1 MERLTRFEA
10 KVDALA
16 HTLDSLLVLSQRETQ
31 DTSNMFAP
39 PAMPGIGG
47 VGVGGLQTDASGGKD
62 WPGME
67 KSGRDRVGWALW
79 ALVVHEVWVLMQHG
93 NVLLNPY
100 LQRLD
105 RDYGIA
111 LLRKRMYSVIAAV
124 LAAYWAR

>member
-1 MERLTRFEA
+1 M
-10 KVDALA
+10 
-16 HTLDSLLVLSQRETQ
+16 
-31 DTSNMFAP
+31 
-39 PAMPGIGG
+39 
-47 VGVGGLQTDASGGKD
+47 
-62 WPGME
+62 
-67 KSGRDRVGWALW
+67 LW
-79 ALVVHEVWVLMQHG
+79 ALLVHEVWVLMQHG

>member
-1 MERLTRFEA
+1 M
-10 KVDALA
+10 
-16 HTLDSLLVLSQRETQ
+16 
-31 DTSNMFAP
+31 
-39 PAMPGIGG
+39 
-47 VGVGGLQTDASGGKD
+47 
-62 WPGME
+62 
-67 KSGRDRVGWALW
+67 GWALW

-124 LAAYWAR
+124 LAAYWAGSGPPPSPPSPFSRVLRA

>member
-1 MERLTRFEA
+1 
-10 KVDALA
+10 
-16 HTLDSLLVLSQRETQ
+16 
-31 DTSNMFAP
+31 
-39 PAMPGIGG
+39 
-47 VGVGGLQTDASGGKD
+47 
-62 WPGME
+62 
-67 KSGRDRVGWALW
+67 VGWALW
-79 ALVVHEVWVLMQHG
+79 ALVVPEVWVLMQHG